1 MGFSNISATSRNTR
15 RELMLRVLISVGT
28 VLTSETPVRA
38 RSHSIIGAIR
48 WDPWYGAAGTSERT
62 VVEATLGPAA
72 FQSRA
77 PDFAAPTSRKS
88 ISIDGGTQA
97 QIDREIGLASQ
108 AGLDYWAYCFY
119 ALDSPMMNAWKLHQ
133 ASAIRDRMKW
143 CLLLPSFALFERE
156 TGSSIDRYVGYM
168 MQPNYQF
175 VLGSRPLLFVLDDGT
190 PAAGLQAGIDALRHA
205 CVIGNGRN
213 PYIAI
218 MSWSPS
224 HTRQEVLAAGGD
236 AISAYSIQS
245 PKAPATYSDL
255 DRAVQAEWAEMAE
268 AGVASIPL
276 AVTGKD
282 RRPRVKTPVPW
293 EASRQQPMVGYDR
306 YFVAGT
312 PAQIGRH
319 VRAAVDWVEAH
330 PEACPARCS
339 IIYSWDECDEGGST
353 LLPTRGQ
360 GETILKAVQSALR

>member
-1 MGFSNISATSRNTR
+1 MGFSNISSPLRNTR
-15 RELMLRVLISVGT
+15 RGLMLRVLSSLGA

-38 RSHSIIGAIR
+38 RSNSVIGAIR
-48 WDPWYGAAGTSERT
+48 WDPWYSTAGTSERMA
-62 VVEATLGPAA
+62 VEATLGPAT

-77 PDFAAPTSRKS
+77 PDFAASTSGKS
-88 ISIDGGTQA
+88 ISINGGTQA

-133 ASAIRDRMKW
+133 ASVIRDRMKW
-143 CLLLPSFALFERE
+143 CLLIPSFALFERE
-156 TGSSIDRYVGYM
+156 IGSSIDRYVDYM
-168 MQPNYQF
+168 MQPNYQC
-175 VLGSRPLLFVLDDGT
+175 VLGSRPLLFILDDT
-190 PAAGLQAGIDALRHA
+190 TSAAGLQAGIDALRHA
-205 CVIGNGRN
+205 CAISKSRN

-218 MSWSPS
+218 MSWSPL
-224 HTRQEVLAAGGD
+224 HTRQEVLAAGAD

-255 DRAVQAEWAEMAE
+255 DRAVRAEWAEME
-268 AGVASIPL
+268 ETGIASIPL

-319 VRAAVDWVEAH
+319 IRAAVDWVEAH

-360 GETILKAVQSALR
+360 GEIILKAIQTALR